1 LQPFVGGEG
10 SCGRTANCNEA
21 FFCVEIEVISALL
34 RRLAIFGMAALF
46 LCASPSSAAAKAPL
60 VHGRAAVLI
69 DGFTGQVLFQQ
80 NATDSNYPASTTK
93 LLTALVALEHG
104 NLNQKIKISETAV
117 SQAPDSSSCY
127 LNLGEEQ
134 RLEDLLYGLLLVS
147 GNDCAVAIAEGVSG
161 GRPEQFTKWMN
172 ETAKRL
178 GASNSHFTNPHGLHE
193 DRHYTT
199 ALDLAL
205 IAKAAFANPTLLAI
219 SGTREFN
226 WPDKNNGTY
235 YNHNSMLFS
244 YDGTVGGK
252 TGFTEEARLT
262 LVNASQ
268 RDGRLLIG
276 VVMGED
282 LKQTQ
287 YEDMRLLLNYGF
299 EEFEQKQVVAAGS
312 PQGTVPV
319 TSGKQRAVPVSAGS
333 PVLVTVPRG
342 TEPKTMLS
350 RILPASVQAPVKVG
364 QRLGS
369 LEVRDGERVVAVT
382 DLTAQSDVAGSTP
395 ILRLL
400 LRWAG
405 MAVKW
410 VSIAFAALLVF
421 RTFVKIVRRLIRRSR
436 RRAMG
441 RQPARRRAGTVDE
454 LYRSG
459 NR

>member
-1 LQPFVGGEG
+1 
-10 SCGRTANCNEA
+10 
-21 FFCVEIEVISALL
+21 
-34 RRLAIFGMAALF
+34 MAAL
-46 LCASPSSAAAKAPL
+46 LLYASASSALAKSPL
-60 VHGRAAVLI
+60 LHGRAAVLI
-69 DGFTGQVLFQQ
+69 DGSTGEVLFQQ
-80 NATDSNYPASTTK
+80 NATETNYPASTTK

-104 NLNQKIKISETAV
+104 DLNQRIKVSERAIN
-117 SQAPDSSSCY
+117 QLPDSSSCY

-161 GRPEQFTKWMN
+161 GRIDQFVNWMN

-178 GASNSHFTNPHGLHE
+178 GAINSHFTNPHGLHE
-193 DRHYTT
+193 PGHFTS

-205 IAKAAFANPTLLAI
+205 IAKAAFANPTLLKI

-226 WPDKNNGTY
+226 WPGKNNGTY
-235 YNHNSMLFS
+235 YNHNAMLFS

-262 LVNASQ
+262 LVNAAN

-287 YEDMRLLLNYGF
+287 YDDMRVLLNYGF
-299 EEFEQKQVVAAGS
+299 EEFERKVVVEAGS
-312 PQGTVPV
+312 PQGTVAV
-319 TSGKQRAVPVSAGS
+319 TGGKKQSVPVATGNQ
-333 PVLVTVPRG
+333 VLVTVPKG

-350 RILPASVQAPVKVG
+350 RILPASVQAPVQTG

-369 LEVRDGERVVAVT
+369 LEVRDGDRVVAVT
-382 DLTAQSDVAGSTP
+382 DLTARESVAGAAP
-395 ILRLL
+395 IGRILV
-400 LRWAG
+400 RWAG
-405 MAVKW
+405 VGLKW
-410 VSIAFAALLVF
+410 VAIVFAGLFVF
-421 RTFVKIVRRLIRRSR
+421 RIVVKTVRRVIRR
-436 RRAMG
+436 
-441 RQPARRRAGTVDE
+441 ARRRRMARHQSVARRMNGTGE
-454 LYRSG
+454 FYRSR